1 VEKRW
6 GTCVI
11 AQELGRVH
19 AGGGPKQDKANHSR
33 DKEANMRPQA
43 LKFSPYDVS
52 FVHLV
57 RAGGPDSYGNPAER
71 VISDGGG
78 NPCRSCLDEVPKGA
92 QMLIVAA
99 RPFDKLQ
106 PYAETG
112 PIFLCAD
119 CAPYNALEEEDQKSG
134 KGVLPP
140 VLANR
145 AEVLLKGYT
154 KEQRIVYG
162 TGKIVQQAGILAYCA
177 QVFKDEQVAFIDA
190 RSAVNNCF
198 TVRIIR
204 DEGTDEHR
212 I

>member
-1 VEKRW
+1 
-6 GTCVI
+6 
-11 AQELGRVH
+11 
-19 AGGGPKQDKANHSR
+19 
-33 DKEANMRPQA
+33 MRPQTV
-43 LKFSPYDVS
+43 KFLPYDAR

-57 RAGGPDSYGNPAER
+57 RAGGPDAYGNPAER

-78 NPCRSCLDEVPKGA
+78 NPCRNCLDEVPKGA

-112 PIFLCAD
+112 PIFLCAE
-119 CAPYNALEEEDQKSG
+119 CVPYAAPKESQKSG
-134 KGVLPP
+134 NGGLPP
-140 VLANR
+140 VLAHR
-145 AEVLLKGYT
+145 AEVLLKGYS

-162 TGKIVQQAGILAYCA
+162 TGKIVQQADILAYCA
-177 QVFKDEQVAFIDA
+177 SVFEDKQVAFIDA

-198 TVRIIR
+198 TVRIQR
-204 DEGTDEHR
+204 DVQRDDGANVHW